1 MDSRDEDQ
9 AMGQVVVFTGPGKG
23 KTTTAVGNACRVI
36 ARDEKVV
43 FVYFTGPRYPVLGE
57 VKTAATLGSNWRMI
71 GVKSEAKEVSY
82 LDDFT
87 ESVDTVQEAL
97 ALAHNR
103 WLHECDLLVLDD
115 ISPHLKPGGI
125 AITRVLALIDGKPL
139 GTSIILTGQSVPE
152 EIMKKADAVR
162 DFLLIK
168 RPSNA
173 DIRSRGGFDF

>member
-1 MDSRDEDQ
+1 MDIRDGEQ
-9 AMGQVVVFTGPGKG
+9 AKGQVVVFTGPGKG

-36 ARDEKVV
+36 ARGEKVV

-71 GVKSEAKEVSY
+71 GIKSEAKDVSC
-82 LDDFT
+82 LGDFT
-87 ESVDTVQEAL
+87 ESVDTVTEAL
-97 ALAHNR
+97 TIAHDL

-115 ISPHLKPGGI
+115 ISPHLEPGGI
-125 AITRVLALIDGKPL
+125 AITQVLALIDDKPP

-162 DFLLIK
+162 DFLLVK